1 MSDTILVTGAAGFVG
16 SHLLTLLD
24 RTNPA
29 GTTLVAWR
37 RHATFR
43 GPAIPSPPRPTP
55 AGDRVRWR
63 EVDLLDSTAVTQA
76 LSDTRP
82 TQVYHCGGVANV
94 EGSWANSYATLRAN
108 VLGTEHLLTALRD
121 HRTPT
126 RMLIPGSALV
136 YRPSASA
143 IAETAPLGP
152 VSPYGLSK
160 LAQEMLG
167 LAAARQDSMT
177 VLISRSF
184 THVGPGQ
191 ALSYAASSFAEQIA
205 RIESGQT
212 EPVLSVGNLEARRD
226 LTDVRDTVRAYQL
239 LMAGG
244 TSATPYNVCSGTA
257 HQVQDV
263 LDGLLAKTTVDVSIR
278 NDPARMR
285 PSDNPLL
292 LGDRSKITREVAWS
306 PEIPLS
312 QTLSDLLDYW
322 RSVVAS

>member
-24 RTNPA
+24 HANPT

-37 RHATFR
+37 RHATSR
-43 GPAIPSPPRPTP
+43 GPASPSPPRPTP

-63 EVDLLDSTAVTQA
+63 EVDLLDPTAVTRA

-82 TQVYHCGGVANV
+82 TQVYHCAGVANV
-94 EGSWANSYATLRAN
+94 EGSWANSHATLRAN
-108 VLGTEHLLTALRD
+108 VLGTEHLITALRD
-121 HRTPT
+121 QRTPT

-167 LAAARQDSMT
+167 LAAARQDGMT

-205 RIESGQT
+205 RIESGHT

-226 LTDVRDTVRAYQL
+226 LTDVRDTVRAYHL
-239 LMAGG
+239 LMARG

-257 HQVQDV
+257 HRVQDV

-292 LGDRSKITREVAWS
+292 LGDRSKITRDLAWS

-322 RSVVAS
+322 RAVVAG